1 MGPIGWLPYTIVY
14 NPPKPGNMDKNG
26 CIMSHNEVAQEFN
39 RQLKDRV
46 VSQLRLR
53 LTDAVFTYVDIYSA
67 KFTLISEAKKHGF
80 TDRLGYCCGHYGED
94 YLLQCGLVVATAEK
108 CQFPAIF
115 NFGDS
120 NSDTG
125 GLSAV
130 FGQAPPPHGMSFFGG
145 PAGRYCD
152 GRLIVD
158 FIAEGLGLP
167 YVSGYLDSVGSDFTH
182 GANFA
187 TAGSTVR
194 PQNTTLRQSG
204 FSPISLDVQWNEFY
218 DFHQRSQ
225 VVRNHSGIYRKLLPK
240 KGYLKKKLL
249 PKAEHFSNGLYT
261 FDIGQNDLTAGY
273 FSNMTTDEVIANVP
287 DIVTQLT
294 KVVRWIYGLGGRN
307 FWLHNTGPVGCLPY
321 VLERIP
327 VIASR
332 VDEVGCATPFNDV
345 AQVFNSQ
352 LKDAVVQLRK
362 DLPLAAITYVDI
374 YKLKYALFHK
384 GKKHGFKQAIRN
396 CCGHGGK
403 YNFNLNMGCGGS
415 KTIKGKKVVAKAC
428 DDPSTYVVWDG
439 VHFTQAANKFIY
451 DQIVGG
457 AFSDPPVPLKMACH
471 RKN

>member
-1 MGPIGWLPYTIVY
+1 MEELYIEGASSYIR
-14 NPPKPGNMDKNG
+14 N
-26 CIMSHNEVAQEFN
+26 S
-39 RQLKDRV
+39 
-46 VSQLRLR
+46 LRTSPR
-53 LTDAVFTYVDIYSA
+53 RFTS

-80 TDRLGYCCGHYGED
+80 SDRLGYRCGHYCED
-94 YLLQCGLVVATAEK
+94 YHLQCGLVVATAEE
-108 CQFPAIF
+108 CQFQAIF

-130 FGQAPPPHGMSFFGG
+130 FGQAPPPH
-145 PAGRYCD
+145 
-152 GRLIVD
+152 
-158 FIAEGLGLP
+158 AEGLGLP

-218 DFHQRSQ
+218 DFHKRSQ

-240 KGYLKKKLL
+240 NGYLKKKLL
-249 PKAEHFSNGLYT
+249 PKAEYFSNGLYT

-294 KVVRWIYGLGGRN
+294 KIVKWIYGLGGRN

-374 YKLKYALFHK
+374 YKLKYALFHE

-415 KTIKGKKVVAKAC
+415 KTIKGKKVVAKPC

>member
-1 MGPIGWLPYTIVY
+1 
-14 NPPKPGNMDKNG
+14 MDSS
-26 CIMSHNEVAQEFN
+26 CVVTTLLFFLL
-39 RQLKDRV
+39 LK
-46 VSQLRLR
+46 L
-53 LTDAVFTYVDIYSA
+53 AA
-67 KFTLISEAKKHGF
+67 
-80 TDRLGYCCGHYGED
+80 
-94 YLLQCGLVVATAEK
+94 GLVVATTDE

-130 FGQAPPPHGMSFFGG
+130 FGQAQPPHGMSFFGG

-204 FSPISLDVQWNEFY
+204 FSPISLDVQWNEFS

-225 VVRNHSGIYRKLLPK
+225 VVRNHSGVYRKLMPK
-240 KGYLKKKLL
+240 NGNLKKKLL

-273 FSNMTTDEVIANVP
+273 FSNMTIDEVIANVP
-287 DIVTQLT
+287 DIVTRLT
-294 KVVRWIYGLGGRN
+294 NIVRWIYGLGGRN

-327 VIASR
+327 VIASS

-374 YKLKYALFHK
+374 YKLKYALFHE

-396 CCGHGGK
+396 CCGIGGR
-403 YNFNLNMGCGGS
+403 YNFNVHTGCGGW
-415 KTIKGKKVVAKAC
+415 KMIKGKKVVAKAC